1 MWCPSIPAG
10 YVLEAESLRKL
21 VCSIE
26 STFSL
31 DSWLDYKSYVLF
43 LACTHLYNDCYFRIG
58 KMKILKGSKIHHSL
72 CILFLNTSRVGSF
85 SHLCGSINE
94 SKINVNL
101 KSYPD
106 FRKKRTQ
113 YIIPIDI
120 TVCKYFHIILWTKK
134 VLTETC

>member
-1 MWCPSIPAG
+1 MLREFLISELRDSLMCCPSAPAG
-10 YVLEAESLRKL
+10 YLLLAERLH
-21 VCSIE
+21 
-26 STFSL
+26 
-31 DSWLDYKSYVLF
+31 YKGCVLF

-120 TVCKYFHIILWTKK
+120 TVCKYFHIIL
-134 VLTETC
+134 